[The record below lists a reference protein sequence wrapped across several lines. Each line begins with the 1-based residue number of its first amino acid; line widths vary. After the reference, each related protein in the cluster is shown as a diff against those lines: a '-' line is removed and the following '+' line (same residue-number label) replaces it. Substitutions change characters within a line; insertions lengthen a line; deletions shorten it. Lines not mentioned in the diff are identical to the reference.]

1 MSRSLEA
8 ALVFDDSAAAEE
20 TLATLGRQ
28 GQFSEALVLDNQQN
42 HFAVWRNTDL
52 VRQEKFSGLI
62 SKWLFPEPTTQ
73 PILHLGKVVGELR
86 LTALDSLI
94 SHFLGI
100 SIIVLTGSILLASF
114 IALLLTHSLHH
125 GIVTALQ
132 SITEVVHDIRKTA
145 TSPVGSLKSVS
156 RSSICSPRTLIA
168 CWVKWRTGS
177 SSCRL
182 KMPSC
187 YAPRYMIPSP
197 DWPIALRFATLSVH

>member
-1 MSRSLEA
+1 MRRKNLALTAATMSRSLEA
-8 ALVFDDSAAAEE
+8 TLVFDDSAAAEE
-20 TLATLGRQ
+20 EPLATLGRQ

-94 SHFLGI
+94 SHFTRHIYYCFDRQYSAGLI
-100 SIIVLTGSILLASF
+100 YRL
-114 IALLLTHSLHH
+114 IADAFSAPRYRHPPYK
-125 GIVTALQ
+125 ALPRWYMT
-132 SITEVVHDIRKTA
+132 SGKTA

-156 RSSICSPRTLIA
+156 R
-168 CWVKWRTGS
+168 V
-177 SSCRL
+177 
-182 KMPSC
+182 PSVR
-187 YAPRYMIPSP
+187 PG
-197 DWPIALRFATLSVH
+197 L